1 MSAATTVFARE
12 ASYTVGTLLLAVGA
26 AVSLVAWY
34 LDDQDE
40 PPYDD
45 AGYAML
51 VGITGLATLAYAG
64 MANDLFVLRG
74 AGEIEIQTL
83 RYVDWAVTTPL
94 LVGYLAHAAQADRNT
109 VLAVIVADLLM
120 IVLGFV
126 GVLQTGVL
134 VYVFGGLST
143 VAYVALVYY
152 LFGPLARNLRASA
165 GADKWAVYAKLRNLI
180 GLLWFVYPVVWVLSP
195 PALDVLTRATTGVLI
210 TYMDVAAKLGFVLIA
225 TNTAGVFDGL
235 LTGDSEYEAELEAEG
250 ERATPGAVG
259 TETDD

>member
-1 MSAATTVFARE
+1 VSAAVDASVLARST
-12 ASYTVGTLLLAVGA
+12 SYSIGAALLAVGTLISLA
-26 AVSLVAWY
+26 AWRI
-34 LDDQDE
+34 DDQDE
-40 PPYDD
+40 APYDD
-45 AGYAML
+45 VGYAML
-51 VGITGLATLAYAG
+51 VGITGLATLAYLG
-64 MANDLFVLRG
+64 MSTDLFAIAENG
-74 AGEIEIQTL
+74 IEIQTL
-83 RYVDWAVTTPL
+83 RYIDWAVTTPL
-94 LVGYLAHAAQADRNT
+94 LVGYMAYAAQASRRT
-109 VLAVIVADLLM
+109 VVAVIVADLLM

-143 VAYVALVYY
+143 IAYFALVYY
-152 LFGPLARNLRASA
+152 LFGPLAQNLRGTA

-235 LTGDSEYEAELEAEG
+235 LLDDTEYDTELAAEE
-250 ERATPGAVG
+250 ERATPG
-259 TETDD
+259 ETSD